1 MKAAAYIRV
10 STAEQED
17 GASLTEQKRDIEEY
31 CNLKGYELVCAYQD
45 IASGASRNRPQF
57 RAMLKDARTGAF
69 QTIVAWK
76 ADRLY
81 RGGGPAYALKEALT
95 GTDIRFEAVK
105 DTIDPKYFGL
115 LAEIGG
121 LERESIIERTRMGAR
136 GRARSGKVH
145 GTPKYGYQS
154 DDEGFPQAND
164 TEAPIVQRI
173 YTEYLSGA
181 SCDR

>member
-1 MKAAAYIRV
+1 MKAATYIRV

-31 CNLKGYELVCAYQD
+31 CSLKGYELVYTYQD
-45 IASGASRNRPQF
+45 IASGASRNRPLFQQ
-57 RAMLKDARTGAF
+57 MLREARTGAF
-69 QTIVAWK
+69 QIIVAWK

-95 GTDIRFEAVK
+95 GTDIRLEAVK

-136 GRARSGKVH
+136 GRARAGKIT
-145 GTPKYGYQS
+145 GIPRYGYVA
-154 DDEGFPQAND
+154 DDEGFPQVNPD
-164 TEAPIVQRI
+164 EAPIVQRMGI
-173 YTEYLSGA
+173 VYLT
-181 SCDR
+181 R